1 LANDRSHVVVRA
13 GTPARDGLCGE
24 PTLEELLDDS
34 VLRTLLRSDGIDPKG
49 LRVFLRELRRHA
61 HARERHDTTLA
72 APPPVPVA
80 RRRAALDR
88 PPRDDVGAALAI
100 AVAAP
105 RRPRLGT
112 SC

>member
-1 LANDRSHVVVRA
+1 LASDGNHAVVRA
-13 GTPARDGLCGE
+13 GTPPARDWLRGE

-61 HARERHDTTLA
+61 HARERHDTTIA

-80 RRRAALDR
+80 RRREAASPQPLIS
-88 PPRDDVGAALAI
+88 PPS
-100 AVAAP
+100 AP
-105 RRPRLGT
+105 RR
-112 SC
+112 